1 MIRNGKLLSILA
13 VLALVFAGCAQA
25 EEEPDATEGTP
36 TAEASPAVTPLSNG
50 EEAQFH
56 GEEDVSGK
64 ADAELELDDFY
75 FGPTILR
82 GDPRQDLTL
91 TLHNEG
97 AELHNFTLAEQSIDT
112 DVTAGQSNVEVKVK
126 FPDSGGL
133 VFTCKYHAADSG
145 MRGELTTA

>member
-1 MIRNGKLLSILA
+1 MIRSK
-13 VLALVFAGCAQA
+13 VLALMALLFLVPAGCAQ
-25 EEEPDATEGTP
+25 EEEPEAAEGTP
-36 TAEASPAVTPLSNG
+36 TAEASPSVTPLSNG

-56 GEEDVSGK
+56 GEEDVSGEAK
-64 ADAELELDDFY
+64 AELELDDYY

-82 GDPRQDLTL
+82 GDPGQELTL

-97 AELHNFTLAEQSIDT
+97 AELHNFTLAEQAIDA
-112 DVTAGQSNVEVKVK
+112 DVSAGQTDVEVKVK
-126 FPDSGGL
+126 FPASGGL